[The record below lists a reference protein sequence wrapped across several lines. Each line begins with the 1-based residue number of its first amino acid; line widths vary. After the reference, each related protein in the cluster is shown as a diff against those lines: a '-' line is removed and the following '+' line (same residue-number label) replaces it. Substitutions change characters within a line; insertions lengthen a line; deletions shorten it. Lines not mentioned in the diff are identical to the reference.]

1 MHNEEYKWFLHTIL
15 TLKSSSGRSV
25 DFTKTGGMRKVITRE
40 KALWASFLRSIP
52 LSPSFRK
59 TDTCDPE
66 EKSTKGRRKR
76 RSGKSRPEEE
86 TLSPLS
92 LSLLAAS
99 LPVAV
104 VCVWLLFSPLSFRL
118 RQRRRRSWKFFLL
131 LPSSLSLSLSLFT
144 SQSTGEALTEPPP
157 PPPRPL
163 VEAAAERRG
172 RRRRRRRRG
181 GGGGLTVAWMEER
194 GKGEPGRKREKKGE
208 DGEKKSGGGN
218 LLAQPPQPPPAFT
231 ATFTCYVVAKG
242 LFRRVYTMGARGTIE
257 IYVRSIVQRRNPLIS
272 SSIYAAFGF
281 FKCAAPCSPFLPPPL
296 SLCVRKRTLI
306 RALPL
311 EIEWIDAE
319 GEEEAEKLLF
329 YPGSILLL
337 PEKEMLFFLWERK
350 RDERGSFFLI
360 KGLAPSLGL
369 WGPPNAWWQ
378 TCLNCTCMHIK
389 VI

>member
-15 TLKSSSGRSV
+15 TLNSSSGRSV
-25 DFTKTGGMRKVITRE
+25 DFTETGGIRKVITRE

-52 LSPSFRK
+52 LSHSFRK

-92 LSLLAAS
+92 LSPSCVPTCCSGVRLAPLFPSLLSAATEAEAELEVFPFAS
-99 LPVAV
+99 L
-104 VCVWLLFSPLSFRL
+104 
-118 RQRRRRSWKFFLL
+118 
-131 LPSSLSLSLSLFT
+131 LSLSLFT

-157 PPPRPL
+157 PPPRPPPPRPL

-172 RRRRRRRRG
+172 RRRRRRRG
-181 GGGGLTVAWMEER
+181 GGEGLTVAWMEER

-242 LFRRVYTMGARGTIE
+242 LFRRVYTMGASGTIE
-257 IYVRSIVQRRNPLIS
+257 IYVVRSIVQRRNPLIS
-272 SSIYAAFGF
+272 SSIYAAL
-281 FKCAAPCSPFLPPPL
+281 ASSNAPRLAPL
-296 SLCVRKRTLI
+296 SFLLRSLSLSGNVHSC
-306 RALPL
+306 AL
-311 EIEWIDAE
+311 
-319 GEEEAEKLLF
+319 
-329 YPGSILLL
+329 
-337 PEKEMLFFLWERK
+337 FLSR
-350 RDERGSFFLI
+350 
-360 KGLAPSLGL
+360 
-369 WGPPNAWWQ
+369 
-378 TCLNCTCMHIK
+378 LNG
-389 VI
+389 